1 MAAYAVDA
9 STAMPYYLILSRG
22 QIWMLTIYG
31 KSALENMPGHLL
43 KRMKEAIE
51 YAEDD

>member
-31 KSALENMPGHLL
+31 KGTVENIPGHLL

-51 YAEDD
+51 HAKDD